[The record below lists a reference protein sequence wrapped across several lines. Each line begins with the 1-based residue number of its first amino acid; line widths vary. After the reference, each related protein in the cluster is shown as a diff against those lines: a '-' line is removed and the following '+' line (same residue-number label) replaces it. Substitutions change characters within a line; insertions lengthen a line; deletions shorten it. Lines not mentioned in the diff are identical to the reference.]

1 MPCSPACG
9 APAAVSEA
17 WSPVLL
23 GLLRRSLKVVVIG
36 ALVIVAYLVVTFV
49 QVWSASR
56 ADEARMAGAIVVLG
70 AAQYNG
76 KASPVLEARTTHAA
90 ELYHRGLA
98 PVVVVTGGRR
108 AGDRW
113 TEASVAAG
121 ELLRRGVPESAL
133 RLEAS
138 GVSSWQSLAATARFL
153 KGEGIDTI
161 LMVSSPYH
169 SLRIKHIAGEVGME
183 GHVSPT
189 SGQSAGSADRTVHLV
204 RETLAVAAGRI
215 IGYRRLFNLDQG

>member
-1 MPCSPACG
+1 M
-9 APAAVSEA
+9 PAAVSEA
-17 WSPVLL
+17 GSSVVI
-23 GLLRRSLKVVVIG
+23 GLLRRSFKVAMLG
-36 ALVIVAYLVVTFV
+36 ALVIVTYLVVTFV
-49 QVWSASR
+49 QVWSTSH
-56 ADEARMAGAIVVLG
+56 ADEAREAGAIVVLG

-76 KASPVLEARTTHAA
+76 MASPVLKARTAHAA

-121 ELLRRGVPESAL
+121 ELLRLGVPESAL

-153 KGEGIDTI
+153 KGEGIETV

-169 SLRIKHIAGEVGME
+169 SLRIKHIAGEVGLE

-189 SGQSAGSADRTVHLV
+189 RGESAGSGDRTGHLV
-204 RETLAVAAGRI
+204 RETFAVAAGRI
-215 IGYRRLFNLDQG
+215 IGYRRLFNLDAG